1 LYIWTYICIARD
13 QQWSFHDD
21 DDDDEKTKQVQLPMI
36 DIILPTG
43 AMGNIVAG
51 YMSQLMGLPIRTLVA
66 AVNINDI
73 MYQTI
78 NYGTFHKSARM
89 ERTLSEAINIQV
101 PYNFERMIYYITNGN
116 DEVVREYYQNLETT
130 DQMTIP
136 LEYLQKIQTIFQSAR
151 VTDTQM
157 CDAIRYIYNT
167 YNQYM
172 IDPHTAVAF
181 SAAFQLQYIHQHQQQ
196 QESTVPETLPD
207 EPGTLQ
213 PNHDSTTVVLA
224 TASPCKFE
232 HSVSTAVGGSTWD
245 TYLNSTA
252 YPVPAKRILSMQS
265 DTTTSISSS
274 NIESRIHHYTNPYNI
289 PVSEIQREW
298 EEHTRT
304 LIERLESKNGV
315 ELE

>member
-1 LYIWTYICIARD
+1 
-13 QQWSFHDD
+13 
-21 DDDDEKTKQVQLPMI
+21 MI

-51 YMSQLMGLPIRTLVA
+51 YMSQLMGLPIRKLVA

-89 ERTLSEAINIQV
+89 ERTMSEAINIQV
-101 PYNFERMIYYITNGN
+101 PYNFERMIYYITNEN
-116 DEVVREYYQNLETT
+116 DEVVREYYKNLETT

-136 LEYLQKIQTIFQSAR
+136 LDYLQKIQSIFQSAR

-157 CDAIRYIYNT
+157 CDAIRYVYNR

-181 SAAFQLQYIHQHQQQ
+181 SAAFQLQYILRQHQQQ
-196 QESTVPETLPD
+196 QQPETVSV
-207 EPGTLQ
+207 EPATFHQ
-213 PNHDSTTVVLA
+213 NHDSTTVILA

-232 HSVSTAVGGSTWD
+232 HSVSTAVGTSTWD

-252 YPVPAKRILSMQS
+252 YPVQAKQILSMQS
-265 DTTTSISSS
+265 DDTTKSNS
-274 NIESRIHHYTNPYNI
+274 NINNIECSRIHHYTNPSNI
-289 PVSEIQREW
+289 SVSEIQREW
-298 EEHTRT
+298 EELTRN
-304 LIERLESKNGV
+304 LIEQLESKNGV
-315 ELE
+315 KPK

>member
-1 LYIWTYICIARD
+1 MYVWTYICIARD
-13 QQWSFHDD
+13 QQWSFND
-21 DDDDEKTKQVQLPMI
+21 DDDDEKTKHQQLPMI

-51 YMSQLMGLPIRTLVA
+51 YMSRLMGLPIRNLVA

-78 NYGTFHKSARM
+78 HYGTFHKSAHM

-101 PYNFERMIYYITNGN
+101 PYNFERMIYYITNEN
-116 DEVVREYYQNLETT
+116 DKVVREYYENLETT

-157 CDAIRYIYNT
+157 CNAIRYIYDT

-181 SAAFQLQYIHQHQQQ
+181 SAAFQLQYIHQHHQQ
-196 QESTVPETLPD
+196 QESPVVPETAAD
-207 EPGTLQ
+207 EPVTLHQ
-213 PNHDSTTVVLA
+213 NHDSTTVILA

-232 HSVSTAVGGSTWD
+232 HSVSTAVGAATWD

-252 YPVPAKRILSMQS
+252 YPKPAKRILSMQS
-265 DTTTSISSS
+265 DTTS
-274 NIESRIHHYTNPYNI
+274 NNNSDIESRIHYYTNPKNLPI
-289 PVSEIQREW
+289 SEIQWEW
-298 EEHTRT
+298 EEHTRK
-304 LIERLESKNGV
+304 LIEQLETKNGV
-315 ELE
+315 